1 MPTSLQREIQSV
13 TKMPVRKIINTHFH
27 WDHTQ
32 GNQAYRM

>member
-13 TKMPVRKIINTHFH
+13 PKMPVRKIINTRFH